1 MNRDRAKDEICL
13 CPSLN
18 SVGPL
23 ILLRVRSGRN
33 DETRGISSSRYRGRL
48 FSRRNGG
55 YPVAMV
61 DKVLLSS
68 LRRGRYVLR
77 AFCTKAECNSSW
89 DVDIAQ
95 AEQTL
100 GDISFT
106 ELRRRL
112 RCPQCDAPISTTLT
126 SLK

>member
-1 MNRDRAKDEICL
+1 MKLEESRLRATAEIVL
-13 CPSLN
+13 
-18 SVGPL
+18 
-23 ILLRVRSGRN
+23 
-33 DETRGISSSRYRGRL
+33 
-48 FSRRNGG
+48 RRNGG

-89 DVDIAQ
+89 EVNIAQ

-100 GDISFT
+100 GDIPFT